1 VWLSGPTGAGKSSLA
16 EVLRIRGWG
25 VVSEHI
31 DPDIFAGFSADPH
44 GYCAALQA
52 SIMRARGSQ
61 WGARND
67 FRNVVFD
74 RSAGEDFHVFCQLH
88 FASGLLSGDDMDD
101 LRAISDEV
109 SANTPEPDLILY
121 LNPGDAVLE
130 RRVKSGHPSAI
141 TDTLASQIS
150 LYENW
155 IFSRHDNIVRI
166 DNSRCKME
174 AMTAFLE
181 CL

>member
-1 VWLSGPTGAGKSSLA
+1 MWLSGPTGAGKSSLA
-16 EVLRIRGWG
+16 EVLGSRGWG
-25 VVSEHI
+25 VVSEFI

-44 GYCAALQA
+44 RYCAALQA
-52 SIMRARGSQ
+52 SIMRSRGSQ
-61 WGARND
+61 WAAMND

-74 RSAGEDFHVFCQLH
+74 RSVGEDFHVFCQLH
-88 FASGLLSGDDMDD
+88 SSSGLLSADAMDD
-101 LRAISDEV
+101 LRAISEDV

-130 RRVKSGHPSAI
+130 GRVTSGHPSAI

-150 LYENW
+150 LYEKW
-155 IFSRHDNIVRI
+155 ILSRQDSIVRI
-166 DNSRCKME
+166 DNSRCKMD

-181 CL
+181 CM